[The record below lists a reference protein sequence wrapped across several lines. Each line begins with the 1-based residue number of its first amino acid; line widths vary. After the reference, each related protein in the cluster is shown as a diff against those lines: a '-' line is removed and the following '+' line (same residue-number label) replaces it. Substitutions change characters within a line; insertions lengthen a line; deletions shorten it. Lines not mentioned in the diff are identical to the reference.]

1 LSRRLTR
8 KSAFAD
14 ESILYGGVPYG
25 QRIPS
30 NRVQSL
36 CGCGVLEVQAGAE
49 LLHCF
54 ECVTDRRT
62 LIVVQGA
69 NVSVVVR

>member
-1 LSRRLTR
+1 
-8 KSAFAD
+8 
-14 ESILYGGVPYG
+14 
-25 QRIPS
+25 
-30 NRVQSL
+30 
-36 CGCGVLEVQAGAE
+36 LEVQAGTE